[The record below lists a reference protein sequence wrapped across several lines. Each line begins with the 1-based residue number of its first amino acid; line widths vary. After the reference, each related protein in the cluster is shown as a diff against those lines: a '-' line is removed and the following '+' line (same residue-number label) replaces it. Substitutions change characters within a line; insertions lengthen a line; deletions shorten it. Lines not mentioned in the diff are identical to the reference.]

1 MDYIELGPWGSALR
15 SLRSQRPPLAR
26 KGSRAQAYGAGLE
39 QAEQLWR
46 ASQNVG
52 PEARPL
58 LLFYGLTQA
67 GRALCAAG
75 VPGGAWEA
83 PAQHGLRF
91 ELSAPPQGRV
101 LELGSVRIHPH
112 GQGLV
117 QSVAG
122 ILGSPVLSCSVRM
135 GELLSCL
142 DSELYF
148 DDADFLQARPLEVH
162 QVEVFRNLPP
172 VLRRRL
178 FLGPVPTALVGQRDD
193 VPAGPHN
200 LAHTGVAAPSSE
212 AIVRW
217 LSAYPALARLGVPS
231 LIETPEPSRGRI
243 DGAEWAIGL
252 EWPADPALQALS
264 QSEWTRQQLDV
275 IYGDTGGS
283 VYGAVLPALGANQQP
298 QALLVTWWL
307 VLYGLSMLSRYYP
320 RVWTDLL
327 DVDRSTRAVP
337 LEHLVDVATSKVPE
351 LIYAAVAG
359 LNSLDQHQGEDSA

>member
-67 GRALCAAG
+67 GRSLCAGG

-91 ELSAPPQGRV
+91 ELSTPPQGRA
-101 LELGSVRIHPH
+101 LDLGSVRIHPH

-117 QSVAG
+117 QTVAG
-122 ILGSPVLSCSVRM
+122 ILGSPVLSRSVHM

-148 DDADFLQARPLEVH
+148 DDEDFLQARPLEVH
-162 QVEVFRNLPP
+162 QVDVFRNVPP

-178 FLGPVPTALVGQRDD
+178 FLGPFPTELVEQPD
-193 VPAGPHN
+193 VMSEGAQS
-200 LAHTGVAAPSSE
+200 LSRTGAPTRPPKPSSNGCLHTQ
-212 AIVRW
+212 
-217 LSAYPALARLGVPS
+217 LSPGS
-231 LIETPEPSRGRI
+231 GR
-243 DGAEWAIGL
+243 
-252 EWPADPALQALS
+252 
-264 QSEWTRQQLDV
+264 R
-275 IYGDTGGS
+275 
-283 VYGAVLPALGANQQP
+283 
-298 QALLVTWWL
+298 
-307 VLYGLSMLSRYYP
+307 R
-320 RVWTDLL
+320 
-327 DVDRSTRAVP
+327 
-337 LEHLVDVATSKVPE
+337 
-351 LIYAAVAG
+351 
-359 LNSLDQHQGEDSA
+359 